1 MSELTLTMAEA
12 DRIKRDLLV
21 LYGRLY
27 LEDPET
33 FAPET
38 VEVMLRWEPVFTA
51 EQRRKEG

>member
-1 MSELTLTMAEA
+1 MSELTCEMYEA
-12 DRIKRDLLV
+12 DQIKRDLLV

-38 VEVMLRWEPVFTA
+38 AEVMERWEPVFKG
-51 EQRRKEG
+51 KEG

>member
-38 VEVMLRWEPVFTA
+38 AEVMARWEPVFNG
-51 EQRRKEG
+51 KEG